1 MSNVAIAETSK
12 PKKGPK
18 VLKRLE
24 LEPKMGGGHT
34 VTHYYT
40 DYAHEPMPVPFN
52 AEGKREGKGG
62 GEHIMSHLTK
72 HAGLPAMSGKAG
84 ESTPA
89 EDEEES

>member
-1 MSNVAIAETSK
+1 MAGIQVAESSK

-34 VTHYYT
+34 VTHVYT

-52 AEGKREGKGG
+52 AAGKREGKGG
-62 GEHIMSHLTK
+62 GEHIISHLMK
-72 HAGLPAMSGKAG
+72 HAGLPAMTG
-84 ESTPA
+84 EGGTETEET
-89 EDEEES
+89 ED

>member
-1 MSNVAIAETSK
+1 MATVQVAESSK
-12 PKKGPK
+12 AKKGPK
-18 VLKRLE
+18 VLDE
-24 LEPKMGGGHT
+24 LRIKPKLGGGTT
-34 VTHYYT
+34 VVHHYT
-40 DYAHEPMPVPFN
+40 DYQHEPMTVPFN

-62 GEHIMSHLTK
+62 GEHIISHLMK